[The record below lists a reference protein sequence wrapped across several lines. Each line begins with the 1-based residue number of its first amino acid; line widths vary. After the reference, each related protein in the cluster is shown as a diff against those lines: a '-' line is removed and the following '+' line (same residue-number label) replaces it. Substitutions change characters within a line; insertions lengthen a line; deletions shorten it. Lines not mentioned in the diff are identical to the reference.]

1 MRATSIVLAVF
12 GAVWGAWCDL
22 SAAHAE
28 RILAASPSPLE
39 YPSRLGTLRVS
50 ELATGLEHPWA
61 LAFLPDG
68 RMLVTERP
76 GHLLLLAGDGA
87 PAVEIS
93 GLPKPFVQGQAGL
106 LDIALSPGFADD
118 PWVYLAFAE
127 GNQRGNLA
135 GTAVARGRL
144 EGHALRDVEVIYRQ
158 LPKLSNGTHLGAR
171 LVFDDAGYLFVTQ
184 GDNDRRPT
192 AQELDKLQGKLV
204 RIAADGGIPKDNPFV
219 GRAGARPEIW
229 SYGHRNMQGAAIN
242 PTTRELWTTEHGPM
256 GGDEINIPQ
265 AGKNYGWPI
274 ITWGINYSGQP
285 IPEATGTAAEGM
297 EQPHYYWKIS
307 PAISGMAFYTADRIP
322 AWRQSLFVGA
332 LAKTCLIR
340 LELEGD
346 RIVAEERLLSERKER
361 IRDVRV
367 GPDGLLY
374 LLTDD
379 AGGKLLRVEMKPNEP

>member
-1 MRATSIVLAVF
+1 MVRATRIVLAVF

-28 RILAASPSPLE
+28 PILAASPSQQE
-39 YPSRLGTLRVS
+39 YPSQLGTLSVS

-76 GHLLLLAGDGA
+76 GHLLLLAGNGA

-106 LDIALSPGFADD
+106 LDVALSPGFADD
-118 PWVYLAFAE
+118 PWIYLAFAE
-127 GNQRGNLA
+127 PNQRGNLA

-144 EGHALRDVEVIYRQ
+144 DGHALRDVEVIYRQ
-158 LPKLSNGTHLGAR
+158 LPKLSNGIHLGAR

-184 GDNDRRPT
+184 GENDRRPT

-204 RIAADGGIPKDNPFV
+204 RINADGGIPKDNPFV

-242 PTTRELWTTEHGPM
+242 PTTRQLWTTEHGPM

-322 AWRQSLFVGA
+322 AWKHSLFVGA
-332 LAKTCLIR
+332 LARTCLIR
-340 LELEGD
+340 LELDGD
-346 RIVAEERLLSERKER
+346 RIVGEERLLSERKER

-379 AGGKLLRVEMKPNEP
+379 ADGKLLRVEMKP